1 MKTHENM
8 TVATLKRN
16 ISFLTDAK
24 GEKVAVQFDLRNQ
37 QMQELF
43 EDLLD
48 TLTVFERQDEPT
60 RPFDEI
66 KKEILA
72 QRVNV

>member
-1 MKTHENM
+1 M
-8 TVATLKRN
+8 TVSTLEKN

-24 GEKVAVQFDLRNQ
+24 GQKIAVQFDLRNQ

-48 TLTVFERQDEPT
+48 TLATFERQDEPT

-66 KKEILA
+66 KSEILA
-72 QRVNV
+72 QRTKGNA

>member
-1 MKTHENM
+1 M

-24 GEKVAVQFDLRNQ
+24 GQKVAVQFDLRNQ

-43 EDLLD
+43 DDLID
-48 TLTVFERQDEPT
+48 TLTVFERQDEQT
-60 RPFDEI
+60 KPFEEI

-72 QRVNV
+72 QRLSR